1 MAPRGDPNAITT
13 LVLRVTG
20 GEIGNPSAL
29 APKLGPLGLNPK
41 KIGDDIAKNTKEWKG
56 LKVTVKLTI
65 QNRQATVEVVP
76 SASSLVIRA
85 LKEPYRD
92 RKKVKIESH
101 EGDIPIEEIVEIAR
115 TMREAGKSQA
125 RELSGTVKEILGTA
139 KSVGATV
146 DGRDPYE
153 VSCDVAS
160 GSVEI
165 PSE

>member
-1 MAPRGDPNAITT
+1 M
-13 LVLRVTG
+13 
-20 GEIGNPSAL
+20 
-29 APKLGPLGLNPK
+29 
-41 KIGDDIAKNTKEWKG
+41 
-56 LKVTVKLTI
+56 KVTVKLTI
-65 QNRQATVEVVP
+65 QNRQATVVVVP

-101 EGDIPIEEIVEIAR
+101 EGDIPIEEIIEIAR
-115 TMREAGKSQA
+115 TMREADKSQA

-146 DGRDPYE
+146 DGRDPYD
-153 VSCDVAS
+153 VSCDVAN
-160 GSVEI
+160 GTVEI